1 MAGTEKV
8 NLESY
13 DSYNNEQF
21 IPLLQ
26 CLQVAFSIYQDLR
39 KDGGA
44 GGVRGVG
51 GSYKI
56 VRTICFHQYKGF
68 GKEVFNTTSA
78 WSFITWIKKH
88 DQENGAKHSVKY
100 QITQTK

>member
-39 KDGGA
+39 KGGGA

-51 GSYKI
+51 VATKLSEQCVFINTKVL
-56 VRTICFHQYKGF
+56 VRRFLIQHQHDHSSP
-68 GKEVFNTTSA
+68 ESRNM
-78 WSFITWIKKH
+78 IKRMEQNILLNIK
-88 DQENGAKHSVKY
+88 
-100 QITQTK
+100 

>member
-26 CLQVAFSIYQDLR
+26 CLQVTFSIYQDLR
-39 KDGGA
+39 KGGGA

-56 VRTICFHQYKGF
+56 VRTIYVFINTKVLVRRFLIQHQHDHSSP
-68 GKEVFNTTSA
+68 ESRNM
-78 WSFITWIKKH
+78 IKRMEQNILLNIK
-88 DQENGAKHSVKY
+88 
-100 QITQTK
+100 

>member
-39 KDGGA
+39 KGGGGGG
-44 GGVRGVG
+44 GGVGVATKL
-51 GSYKI
+51 SEQCVFINTKVL
-56 VRTICFHQYKGF
+56 VRRFLIQHQHDHSSP
-68 GKEVFNTTSA
+68 ESRNM
-78 WSFITWIKKH
+78 IKRMEQNILLNIK
-88 DQENGAKHSVKY
+88 
-100 QITQTK
+100 